1 MGCLFSLLGGL
12 PFKKD
17 PQSDHDDVQVV
28 KLAWLVSCMMPFVR
42 GQVHWEYV
50 IFERQQIYPEFV
62 VRSVDTAPGMHPIY
76 QVEFELFWL
85 LMSVNAR
92 PPFHK

>member
-1 MGCLFSLLGGL
+1 MAGVL
-12 PFKKD
+12 
-17 PQSDHDDVQVV
+17 HDAIRARPGIKNGQ
-28 KLAWLVSCMMPFVR
+28 PG